1 MGLRIMKVKIF
12 GAAVALVLL
21 SPLASLLLVQLVRRL
36 GFIIRHGGMDCATCD
51 GSPMAFLVAMVFEM
65 GMMAAVGGSMFM
77 LWRVLRV
84 PSSRS

>member
-1 MGLRIMKVKIF
+1 MGWRAMKVKIF
-12 GAAVALVLL
+12 CAGAALVLL
-21 SPLASLLLVQLVRRL
+21 SPLALLLLVRLVRRL

-51 GSPMAFLVAMVFEM
+51 GAPMAFLVAMVFEM

-77 LWRVLRV
+77 LWRVLRA